1 MTRAGS
7 LQVWALLIGAVL
19 VTWIVTYQRMHG
31 MDEGPGTDL
40 GGLAWFLGIWVTMM
54 AAMMFPS
61 VAPIALLHAR
71 VADGRSP
78 TWLFLAGYLAV
89 WTAFGLAA
97 YVVFRGIASLDLG
110 FLSWDEHGPL
120 VAGGAIAAAGVY
132 QLTPL
137 KRVCL
142 KHCRTPLRFI
152 TDSWRDGR
160 LGALRMGAGH
170 GAFCV
175 GCCLGLML
183 VLFVLGVMS
192 LLWMAVVAA
201 LIFAEKVLPFGAR
214 LATVLAVCFLV
225 LGLWVAT
232 SPGTV
237 PGLTQPA
244 GPAMP
249 AMR

>member
-1 MTRAGS
+1 
-7 LQVWALLIGAVL
+7 
-19 VTWIVTYQRMHG
+19 
-31 MDEGPGTDL
+31 
-40 GGLAWFLGIWVTMM
+40 
-54 AAMMFPS
+54 MMFPS
-61 VAPIALLHAR
+61 VAPVALLHAR

-78 TWLFLAGYLAV
+78 TWVFLGGYLAV
-89 WTAFGLAA
+89 WTAFGLGA
-97 YVVFRGIASLDLG
+97 YLLFRGIASLDLG
-110 FLSWDEHGPL
+110 FLSWDEQGPL
-120 VAGGAIAAAGVY
+120 VAGAPIVAAGVY

-160 LGALRMGAGH
+160 FGALRMGAGH

-175 GCCLGLML
+175 GCCFGLML

-192 LLWMAVVAA
+192 LLWMAVVGA
-201 LIFAEKVLPFGAR
+201 LIFAEKVLPFGVR

-237 PGLTQPA
+237 PGLT
-244 GPAMP
+244 
-249 AMR
+249 

>member
-1 MTRAGS
+1 
-7 LQVWALLIGAVL
+7 
-19 VTWIVTYQRMHG
+19 
-31 MDEGPGTDL
+31 
-40 GGLAWFLGIWVTMM
+40 MM

-71 VADGRSP
+71 VGQGRSR

-89 WTAFGLAA
+89 WTAFGLGA
-97 YVVFRGIASLDLG
+97 YALFRGIASLDLG
-110 FLSWDEHGPL
+110 FLSWDEQGPL
-120 VAGGAIAAAGVY
+120 VAGGAIVAAGVY

-137 KRVCL
+137 KRFCL
-142 KHCRTPLRFI
+142 NHCRTPLRFI

-160 LGALRMGAGH
+160 LGAVRMGAGH

-175 GCCLGLML
+175 GCCFGLML

-214 LATVLAVCFLV
+214 LATVLAVCLLA

-244 GPAMP
+244 MVP